1 MTDERDWLDPVV
13 ERALDKEI
21 DRLAKGREDI
31 VKPRSREL
39 LAALVHNVVLNV
51 LTEITD
57 PNNWTGEKF
66 ELVQLEDD
74 PIVCRSCGRVG
85 AHVREKR
92 DEGTF
97 IVCKCGEDL
106 EQVDD

>member
-1 MTDERDWLDPVV
+1 MKNPNRIIPDSCIPVTGRWSSS
-13 ERALDKEI
+13 EPNAQNIPRKE
-21 DRLAKGREDI
+21 GME
-31 VKPRSREL
+31 PREL
-39 LAALVHNVVLNV
+39 VAYEA
-51 LTEITD
+51 D
-57 PNNWTGEKF
+57 YDCRTGEVRVRSEK
-66 ELVQLEDD
+66 LLQLEDD

-106 EQVDD
+106 EQVTELKCD